1 VTTAPASG
9 STALAAHVRL
19 TRAAADLIE
28 QAGIDGLAVYPQ
40 PDVITVQV
48 PQDLGGIPARVA
60 AITRLAALAGC
71 QPEPE
76 TLPGATQ
83 GWLHARG
90 EFAGHP
96 VHVFAPIRKEQ
107 EAP

>member
-1 VTTAPASG
+1 VTTATASG

-19 TRAAADLIE
+19 IRAAADLIE
-28 QAGIDGLAVYPQ
+28 QAGIDGLAVYPE
-40 PDVITVQV
+40 PDVIMIQV
-48 PQDLGGIPARVA
+48 PEDLGGIRARVA
-60 AITRLAALAGC
+60 GITRLAALAGC

-76 TLPGATQ
+76 PLPGRTQ

-90 EFAGHP
+90 TFGGHP
-96 VHVFAPIRKEQ
+96 VHVFAPVKKE